1 RYDDDVSVWTWARG
15 GITQAG
21 WWEIK
26 LPLLGTGG
34 MRIGSLVLWQDGLAH
49 ETSLSHMHT
58 VARDLRA
65 VVQGKL
71 EAFWHGSDIA
81 RTYDHVVPLP
91 PEPAVRRAREAALVA
106 PRVAEGGR
114 AVAATPL
121 TTPTQRPS
129 RVGLT

>member
-1 RYDDDVSVWTWARG
+1 
-15 GITQAG
+15 QAG

-34 MRIGSLVLWQDGLAH
+34 MRIGSLVLWQDGLAN

-58 VARDLRA
+58 VARDLRQA
-65 VVQGKL
+65 VQGKL
-71 EAFWHGSDIA
+71 EVFWHGSDIS

-106 PRVAEGGR
+106 SRAGEGARTAVLTPARGAASPPPRVNI
-114 AVAATPL
+114 
-121 TTPTQRPS
+121 S
-129 RVGLT
+129 